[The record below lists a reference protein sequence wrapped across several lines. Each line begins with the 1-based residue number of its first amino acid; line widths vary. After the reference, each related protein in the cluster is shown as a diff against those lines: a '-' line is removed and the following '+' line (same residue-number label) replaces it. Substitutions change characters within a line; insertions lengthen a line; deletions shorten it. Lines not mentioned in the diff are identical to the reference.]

1 MLQAN
6 RTLPPELLGYD
17 AQAKLIALD
26 SAYGIVEFDL
36 AGNIVLVNDLFCSFV
51 GYRKEALIGAPHT
64 MLLTPTDRVQHNG
77 FWQEV
82 LAGRLASGE
91 FKRIGKDGQEV
102 WIHASYTPITD
113 PQGRLLGVI
122 KLALDIT
129 QHRNEQAAQQSRLTA
144 LYRSQGRCFPNQP
157 SSHNCPSPK

>member
-77 FWQEV
+77 FWQPMDTLRDKNYLEE
-82 LAGRLASGE
+82 LWASG
-91 FKRIGKDGQEV
+91 KAPWKGWK
-102 WIHASYTPITD
+102 
-113 PQGRLLGVI
+113 
-122 KLALDIT
+122 
-129 QHRNEQAAQQSRLTA
+129 
-144 LYRSQGRCFPNQP
+144 
-157 SSHNCPSPK
+157 